1 MEVGDEVPDLKTSLA
16 KEVFNEL
23 DLSTPVH
30 GEMSVYRSDTR
41 QATSIGHA
49 MAVVAVAIGADDF
62 RPLNDDGS
70 ARAVEHRHSKK
81 VGKREGATL
90 LLDCDRAEAKLDIP
104 KTPGGCTTICVA
116 ADYHHDVRYNDATEL
131 NTAVDFVRDKLEQA
145 DSLLSVCP
153 LSPQP
158 FKGQAEVV
166 LTDCKAELNN
176 QGSNWGP
183 TSDFSVSEQVARLR
197 RLAALIDFDL
207 SA

>member
-81 VGKREGATL
+81 VG
-90 LLDCDRAEAKLDIP
+90 
-104 KTPGGCTTICVA
+104 
-116 ADYHHDVRYNDATEL
+116 
-131 NTAVDFVRDKLEQA
+131 
-145 DSLLSVCP
+145 
-153 LSPQP
+153 
-158 FKGQAEVV
+158 
-166 LTDCKAELNN
+166 
-176 QGSNWGP
+176 
-183 TSDFSVSEQVARLR
+183 
-197 RLAALIDFDL
+197 
-207 SA
+207 